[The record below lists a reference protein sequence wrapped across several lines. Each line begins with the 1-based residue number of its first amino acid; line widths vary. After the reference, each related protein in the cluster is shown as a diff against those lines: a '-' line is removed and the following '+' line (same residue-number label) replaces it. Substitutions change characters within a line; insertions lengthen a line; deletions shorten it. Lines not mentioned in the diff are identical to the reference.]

1 MTRLFKL
8 ILIVLLTCVIMGA
21 FVSCNGLDPLP
32 EGADQTPTT
41 STDDEIEPTQTQEVA
56 TDDEKESVTE
66 EKTEEKTEEPTQVLR
81 IVQVDLMRYKKTC
94 TIYWEKSE
102 GGLTGRSLSGVTRFL
117 YRTEKRTL
125 YSEISLSSL
134 ISGDGTGTPTFQ
146 EGDAVAHLIIVFEK
160 GHKLTDG
167 EKNLIKEF
175 GIDYMFER

>member
-66 EKTEEKTEEPTQVLR
+66 EKTEEPTQVLR
-81 IVQVDLMRYKKTC
+81 IVQVSLARYQKTC

-102 GGLTGRSLSGVTRFL
+102 GGITGRSLSGVTRFL
-117 YRTEKRTL
+117 YRTEKGTL
-125 YSEISLSSL
+125 YSEISLSLL
-134 ISGDGTGTPTFQ
+134 ISGDGTRTPTFQ